1 MPLLYELLYRKDN
14 NMKKVGFIGVYDK
27 TDLILDISKLLT
39 RNGKKVLF
47 IDSTKDQKA
56 KYIVPNILPTVSYV
70 TTFEDID
77 VAIGFENIEQ
87 IAHYLGVDTEN
98 EFEYEYIFLDTDN
111 FDGVRDF
118 EALSFDKLYYVTSF
132 DGYSLRKGIELLKE
146 INLPLKMTRLF
157 FTKEMLK
164 EEDEY
169 FNYLTLELKE
179 EWTDNKLYFLLENG
193 DLAVHM
199 ENHRLQCIKLKK
211 LSNEYRENIV
221 YIVRELCSGLDEKM
235 LRKMTKEI

>member
-164 EEDEY
+164 EEDYE
-169 FNYLTLELKE
+169 
-179 EWTDNKLYFLLENG
+179 
-193 DLAVHM
+193 
-199 ENHRLQCIKLKK
+199 
-211 LSNEYRENIV
+211 
-221 YIVRELCSGLDEKM
+221 
-235 LRKMTKEI
+235 

>member
-1 MPLLYELLYRKDN
+1 M
-14 NMKKVGFIGVYDK
+14 
-27 TDLILDISKLLT
+27 LI
-39 RNGKKVLF
+39 
-47 IDSTKDQKA
+47 
-56 KYIVPNILPTVSYV
+56 
-70 TTFEDID
+70 
-77 VAIGFENIEQ
+77 
-87 IAHYLGVDTEN
+87 TEN
-98 EFEYEYIFLDTDN
+98 ESEYEYIFLDTDN

-193 DLAVHM
+193 D
-199 ENHRLQCIKLKK
+199 
-211 LSNEYRENIV
+211 
-221 YIVRELCSGLDEKM
+221 
-235 LRKMTKEI
+235 

>member
-199 ENHRLQCIKLKK
+199 ENHRLQCIKLEN

>member
-199 ENHRLQCIKLKK
+199 ENNRLQCIKLKN

>member
-193 DLAVHM
+193 ELAVHM
-199 ENHRLQCIKLKK
+199 ENHRWQCIKLKN

>member
-164 EEDEY
+164 EE
-169 FNYLTLELKE
+169 
-179 EWTDNKLYFLLENG
+179 WTDNKLYFLLENG

-199 ENHRLQCIKLKK
+199 ENHRLQCIKLKN

>member
-39 RNGKKVLF
+39 RNGKKDLF

-193 DLAVHM
+193 DLPAIM
-199 ENHRLQCIKLKK
+199 ENQRISKIKFKNLSSEYKSNIAFLTNDIDPEIGKK
-211 LSNEYRENIV
+211 QIKSIIKNL
-221 YIVRELCSGLDEKM
+221 
-235 LRKMTKEI
+235 

>member
-77 VAIGFENIEQ
+77 VACLL
-87 IAHYLGVDTEN
+87 YTSPSP
-98 EFEYEYIFLDTDN
+98 
-111 FDGVRDF
+111 RD
-118 EALSFDKLYYVTSF
+118 
-132 DGYSLRKGIELLKE
+132 
-146 INLPLKMTRLF
+146 
-157 FTKEMLK
+157 
-164 EEDEY
+164 
-169 FNYLTLELKE
+169 
-179 EWTDNKLYFLLENG
+179 
-193 DLAVHM
+193 
-199 ENHRLQCIKLKK
+199 
-211 LSNEYRENIV
+211 
-221 YIVRELCSGLDEKM
+221 
-235 LRKMTKEI
+235 

>member
-179 EWTDNKLYFLLENG
+179 EWTDKKLYFLLENG

-199 ENHRLQCIKLKK
+199 ENHRLQCIKLKN

>member
-164 EEDEY
+164 EE
-169 FNYLTLELKE
+169 
-179 EWTDNKLYFLLENG
+179 WTDNKLYFLLENG

-199 ENHRLQCIKLKK
+199 ENHRLQCIKLKN

-221 YIVRELCSGLDEKM
+221 YIVKELCSGLDEKM